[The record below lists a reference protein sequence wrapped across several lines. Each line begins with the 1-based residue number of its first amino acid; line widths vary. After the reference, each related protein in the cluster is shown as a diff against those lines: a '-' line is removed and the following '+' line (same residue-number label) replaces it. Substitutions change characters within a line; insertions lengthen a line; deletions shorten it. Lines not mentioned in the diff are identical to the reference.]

1 MTDVAFYHLQRSSL
15 DVALP
20 RLLEKTLQA
29 GKRAVVI
36 TGSDA
41 RAEALATALWT
52 YDQASWL
59 PHGTAQDGHAEDQ
72 PIWLTSRDDNP
83 NGAQFLFL
91 ADGADSVRV
100 GEYERCFDLFDGN
113 DESAVA
119 AARARWAARR
129 DEGHSVTYWQQ
140 TDGGGWDQKAYTNA
154 R

>member
-36 TGSDA
+36 TGSDE
-41 RAEALATALWT
+41 RAEALTIALWT
-52 YDQASWL
+52 YSQGSWL

-83 NGAQFLFL
+83 NSAQFLFL
-91 ADGADSVRV
+91 TDGSDSARV

-119 AARARWAARR
+119 DARARWAARR
-129 DEGHSVTYWQQ
+129 DAGHSVTYWQQ
-140 TDGGGWDQKAYTNA
+140 TDGGGWEQKA
-154 R
+154 